1 MAPTLSASP
10 PVAITNRL
18 LAALPAAER
27 ERVLARSERV
37 QLEFSTVLNDPG
49 DALSHVFFPTTS
61 FISLVTP
68 MGGTSILEVA
78 LAGNE
83 GMFGVSAAL
92 GVPKSNVRALVQGQ
106 GEAWRMGTAAFRRE
120 LAASAALDKG
130 VRRYIH
136 VLMSQLAQAA
146 GCNRFHVV
154 EQRLARWLLMTGDRA
169 HAPTFHIT
177 HEFLAFLLGVR
188 RVGITKAAT
197 ALQRQKLIAY
207 SRGEVAILDR
217 AGLEAA
223 SCSCYQADLDT
234 YNDAFK
240 KVLR

>member
-10 PVAITNRL
+10 APAITNRL
-18 LAALPAAER
+18 LSGLPAADR
-27 ERVLARSERV
+27 ERVFARSERV
-37 QLEFSTVLNDPG
+37 QLGFSTVLVDSG
-49 DALSHVFFPTTS
+49 ETIRHVYFPTTS

-68 MGGTSILEVA
+68 MGGKSILEVA

-83 GMFGVSAAL
+83 GMWGVSAAL
-92 GVPKSNVRALVQGQ
+92 GMSRSNVRALVQGK
-106 GEAWRMGTAAFRRE
+106 GEAWRMGAAAFRRE
-120 LAASAALDKG
+120 LATNAALDKG

-136 VLMSQLAQAA
+136 VLMSQLAQSA

-169 HAPTFHIT
+169 HAPSFHIT
-177 HEFLAFLLGVR
+177 HEFLAFMLGVR

-197 ALQRQKLIAY
+197 ALQRRKLIAY

-223 SCSCYQADLDT
+223 SCSCYQADLGT
-234 YNDAFK
+234 YVDAFK
-240 KVLR
+240 KP